1 VNRPKILYLSRNVE
15 KYSAAMYQQDVINEF
30 KQQTTVECYG
40 PGFPNFNPND
50 TLNQVLTKLGSDLDL
65 IVIGHA
71 WLNDTEG
78 RVVDPQSSIKLN
90 QTTLPKFAILNKE
103 YTNLTAKLNYFI
115 QAGVDVIF
123 SHHHE
128 IDRYR
133 SATGIECVFWPFA
146 FDGRRYLEFRGN
158 KTIDLAFSGILQNQN
173 ILAMQSDIR
182 VRIMKK
188 IFYCI
193 GDVPLQKKSA
203 YRNMAIV
210 FNPIARSRVSYCLAA
225 ALRKRQYLDIDRY
238 LMLQQSAKVVL
249 NTLSPLGLI
258 SPRYF
263 ESMASKSVVFC
274 ESSDIYKNIFP
285 EGVMVSFNPDL
296 SDFEERLMSLLT
308 APEELENISARAY
321 ELVVKEHTWECRIK
335 SFIQK
340 YTLNR
345 CGYL

>member
-1 VNRPKILYLSRNVE
+1 ME
-15 KYSAAMYQQDVINEF
+15 MYSAAMYQQDVINEF
-30 KQQTTVECYG
+30 KQQTIVECYG

-78 RVVDPQSSIKLN
+78 RVVDPQSRIKLN

-146 FDGRRYLEFRGN
+146 FDGRRHRESRGD

-173 ILAMQSDIR
+173 QLAIQSDIR
-182 VRIMKK
+182 VRIMKN
-188 IFYCI
+188 IFHCI
-193 GDVPLQKKSA
+193 GDVPLRKKSA
-203 YRNMAIV
+203 YKHLEIV
-210 FNPIARSRVSYCLAA
+210 FNSISRSRPSYYLAA
-225 ALRKRQYLDIDRY
+225 VLRKRRYLDIEQY
-238 LMLQQSAKVVL
+238 LTLQQSAKVFL
-249 NTLSPLGLI
+249 NTLSPLGLV

-263 ESMASKSVVFC
+263 ESMASKSVVLC

-296 SDFEERLMSLLT
+296 SDFEERLISLLA
-308 APEELENISARAY
+308 APEELKNISARAY
-321 ELVVKEHTWECRIK
+321 ELVVKEHTWECRIN

-345 CGYL
+345 CGSL